1 MVQVSHI
8 QHQLEHN
15 QDNVRDLPGDT
26 QRWISNLP
34 SNEDDR
40 CSKASLKTKSHS
52 SRSSR
57 RSSKSNSSASSK
69 SDRIEGKLKLA
80 ELTAQELYLEKMSA
94 SRKRSTKT
102 ENAGKTC

>member
-15 QDNVRDLPGDT
+15 QDNVRDLPGDA
-26 QRWISNLP
+26 QRWILNLQ

-57 RSSKSNSSASSK
+57 RSSKSSSSASSK

-80 ELTAQELYLEKMSA
+80 ELTAQELY
-94 SRKRSTKT
+94 
-102 ENAGKTC
+102 